1 MLDENSVFSDNNT
14 MMNKKGKNVKGS
26 IRIVLGLLIVFG
38 AVGGIDAGNDLLP
51 CVALAIAGLFVMNS
65 GVRAMEKVGC

>member
-1 MLDENSVFSDNNT
+1 M
-14 MMNKKGKNVKGS
+14 KGS
-26 IRIVLGLLIVFG
+26 IRLVIGFLLVFG

-65 GVRAMEKVGC
+65 GVKAMEKV

>member
-1 MLDENSVFSDNNT
+1 
-14 MMNKKGKNVKGS
+14 MMNKKGNGMKGS
-26 IRIVLGLLIVFG
+26 IRLFVGLLIVFG

-65 GVRAMEKVGC
+65 GVKAMEKV

>member
-1 MLDENSVFSDNNT
+1 VLDENSVFSDNNT

-65 GVRAMEKVGC
+65 GVRAMEKV

>member
-1 MLDENSVFSDNNT
+1 

-26 IRIVLGLLIVFG
+26 IRIMLGLLIVFG
-38 AVGGIDAGNDLLP
+38 AVGGIDAGNELLP

-65 GVRAMEKVGC
+65 GVRAMEKV

>member
-1 MLDENSVFSDNNT
+1 VLDENLVFSDNNT

-65 GVRAMEKVGC
+65 GVRAMEKV

>member
-1 MLDENSVFSDNNT
+1 MLDENLVFSDNNT

-65 GVRAMEKVGC
+65 GVRAMEKV

>member
-1 MLDENSVFSDNNT
+1 MLDKYSVFSDNNT
-14 MMNKKGKNVKGS
+14 MMNKKGKNMKGS
-26 IRIVLGLLIVFG
+26 IRLVIGFLLVFG

-65 GVRAMEKVGC
+65 GVKAMEKV

>member
-65 GVRAMEKVGC
+65 GVRAMEKV

>member
-1 MLDENSVFSDNNT
+1 MIDENLVFSDNNT

-26 IRIVLGLLIVFG
+26 IRIMLGLLIVFG
-38 AVGGIDAGNDLLP
+38 AVGGIDAGNELLP

-65 GVRAMEKVGC
+65 GVRAMEKV